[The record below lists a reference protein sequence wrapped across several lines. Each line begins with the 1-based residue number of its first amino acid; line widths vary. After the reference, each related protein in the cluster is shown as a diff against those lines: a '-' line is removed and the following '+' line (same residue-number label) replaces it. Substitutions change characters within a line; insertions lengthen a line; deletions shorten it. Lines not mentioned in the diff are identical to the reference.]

1 LPEYSLNT
9 LLKVTVSPLFLLI
22 QIDRH
27 TDSIASAATIWNL
40 SEVVSGMLRHGALPD
55 LGRLAVLA
63 MEVTAVK
70 NLIEIMAKALVEHP
84 DQVNVSEIAGEHA
97 SVIELR
103 TAKEDLGKIIG
114 KRGRNAQAMRT
125 ILNAAS
131 AKLRKRTVLEI
142 IEGDDR

>member
-1 LPEYSLNT
+1 M
-9 LLKVTVSPLFLLI
+9 K
-22 QIDRH
+22 D
-27 TDSIASAATIWNL
+27 
-40 SEVVSGMLRHGALPD
+40 
-55 LGRLAVLA
+55 
-63 MEVTAVK
+63 
-70 NLIEIMAKALVEHP
+70 LIEIMAKALVEHP
-84 DQVNVSEIAGEHA
+84 EQVSVSEVAGEHA

-142 IEGDDR
+142 IEDDDR